1 MSQFSNLQNISDQ
14 DREMIRETEQMMGPE
29 PSEMGFI
36 KNLFWGRFQKELVLP
51 YPQENSYE
59 AETLSKLLQEVR
71 AYMQHEHPA
80 KEIDQNEAIPSWCL
94 DRLFEMGVMGMTI
107 PKEFGGLGLGV
118 TSYNKVLEVI
128 GAYCAATSVVVS
140 AHQSIG
146 CKALVL
152 YGTDAQKKDFLPL
165 MASQKL
171 SAFCLSEPNVGCDAN
186 GQETTCFWNQEKG
199 VYVLNGEKKWST
211 SGAIAGLFTVLARQT
226 FADGTE
232 GMTALIVTPDLDGV
246 AVFERNRSKTGVRG
260 TWQARIRFTNVEVPR
275 QNLLHQEGK
284 GLQVALSCLNYGRCT
299 LSAGITGAAIRGMNQ
314 AIKWSQTRHQFKRPL
329 ADFELVQQ
337 KIARMSARAFAMDA
351 LLYLTTGLL
360 DRKAPDIMVET
371 AATKVFCSDMGNL
384 ILNDAMQ
391 IMGGEG
397 YMTENELERAWR
409 DARIYPIVEGA
420 NEVMLSFIYAYG
432 NKQLASQLLSLK
444 GCVFWQKKQKTFQN
458 LKRVIPAFLKPAV
471 WQIAVPLGT
480 EVILG
485 LRKKAPHIPTKHPE
499 LKPFATQLARLI
511 TEHSYHVKKVGFVQ
525 QEKIV
530 TRQALQARLAENAIY
545 LFALSACLSKMETL
559 CNQAASG
566 IEFERDWA
574 AFTHFFDLAAL
585 HISQNTEA
593 LTENADE
600 SMYHAA
606 KMAGQYVETLPH
618 EQFVLPERMPVSIE
632 KPQPPVIAFDA
643 PTTSTESLVPAILT
657 EPPTEDAQKAHEVG
671 HHPILAKPE
680 QTPAS
685 EIIWQ
690 TTALMTKHSP
700 SKKNERNTKKA
711 KVTHAVWQPSQHHFA
726 DNEPQ
731 PLSQG
736 LLQPVLDTFLAPPKT
751 NIATPSKTIAVSFT
765 SQFLPKTDQQEA
777 ASENANANLNTEDHP
792 LEWIDKPTPEI
803 LSSPVSPEWE

>member
-1 MSQFSNLQNISDQ
+1 MNQFSNLQNISDQ
-14 DREMIRETEQMMGPE
+14 DREMIRDTEQMMGPE

-36 KNLFWGRFQKELVLP
+36 KNLFWGRFRTELVLP
-51 YPQENSYE
+51 YPQENPYE

-71 AYMQHEHPA
+71 AYMKHEHPA
-80 KEIDQNEAIPSWCL
+80 KEIDKNEAIPSWCI

-165 MASQKL
+165 MARQKL

-186 GQETTCFWNQEKG
+186 GQETTCTWDEEKG

-211 SGAIAGLFTVLARQT
+211 SGAMAGLFTVLARQT
-226 FADGTE
+226 FADGTD
-232 GMTALIVTPDLDGV
+232 GITALIVTPDLDGV
-246 AVFERNRSKTGVRG
+246 SVFERNRSKAGVRG
-260 TWQARIRFTNVEVPR
+260 TWQARIRFTNVQVPR

-314 AIKWSQTRHQFKRPL
+314 AIKWGQTRHQFKRPL

-371 AATKVFCSDMGNL
+371 AATKVFCSEMGNL

-432 NKQLASQLLSLK
+432 NKQLASQLLSIK
-444 GCVFWQKKQKTFQN
+444 ERIFWQKKQNTFQN
-458 LKRVIPAFLKPAV
+458 LLRIVPAFFTPTV
-471 WQIAVPLGT
+471 WQTAVPLGA

-499 LKPFATQLARLI
+499 LQPFVVRLARLI
-511 TEHSYHVKKVGFVQ
+511 TEHGYHVKKVGFVH

-545 LFALSACLSKMETL
+545 LFALSACLSKMEAL
-559 CNQAASG
+559 RNQSASG

-574 AFTHFFDLAAL
+574 AFTHFFDLATL

-593 LTENADE
+593 LIENADH
-600 SMYHAA
+600 SMHHAA
-606 KMAGQYVETLPH
+606 KMAGQYVETLPIG
-618 EQFVLPERMPVSIE
+618 QFVLPERKPFTPE
-632 KPQPPVIAFDA
+632 KPHPPVAHS
-643 PTTSTESLVPAILT
+643 STPPHSTKSVTPDIPT
-657 EPPTEDAQKAHEVG
+657 EPPTDEAQIAQEDLYY
-671 HHPILAKPE
+671 PIVAKQEPVS
-680 QTPAS
+680 TS
-685 EIIWQ
+685 GINWQ
-690 TTALMTKHSP
+690 TTALSTKHTP
-700 SKKNERNTKKA
+700 TKEKERNTQKT
-711 KVTHAVWQPSQHHFA
+711 KVAHAVWQPSKRHLA
-726 DNEPQ
+726 ENEPQ

-736 LLQPVLDTFLAPPKT
+736 LLQPVLDTFLEPPKT
-751 NIATPSKTIAVSFT
+751 DAVKFSETIAVSFPP
-765 SQFLPKTDQQEA
+765 QFLSKIDQSGT
-777 ASENANANLNTEDHP
+777 ASENDKTDFNTEDHP
-792 LEWIDKPTPEI
+792 LEWLDKPTPEI
-803 LSSPVSPEWE
+803 LSSPISPVWD